1 MGSAVSAPYTAFSE
15 VAAERRTVD
24 VPLSHVSIELGHLY
38 MEDFERGRDYM
49 RAQFERV
56 RPWADV
62 AKLVLPRAKPRVS
75 MCFLVDD
82 YFARFSSPAKVV
94 PDLLAA
100 ARDVGVTIDYLARES
115 GCAEAGGVRLPELV
129 QGRLVAD
136 PAPSTNGTRPPVTET
151 GWLCNGQRSPVSE
164 PTEALRK
171 LARWQAPVENGARNH
186 SIFVDVE
193 LWDGDRDQRWSCAFL
208 ASVWQLL
215 RLGLLRYKGRSV
227 VAPEE
232 WTEKSADGEAKFPDD
247 WDLLPPIVKLN
258 PTADPFSAYQTV
270 SILSSKFLPVEVAVR
285 TILAQVTVDP
295 AAESQV
301 LERSKRE
308 GMALPC
314 ELVERVSYVFLTGN
328 PAE

>member
-1 MGSAVSAPYTAFSE
+1 VSSSRTAFNE
-15 VAAERRTVD
+15 VTAEQRTVE
-24 VPLSHVSIELGHLY
+24 VPLSHISIELGHLY

-62 AKLVLPRAKPRVS
+62 AKLVLPWGTPRSKPRVS

-82 YFARFSSPAKVV
+82 YFARFSSPAKVI
-94 PDLLAA
+94 PDLDAA
-100 ARDVGVTIDYLARES
+100 AKDVGVTIDYLARES
-115 GCAEAGGVRLPELV
+115 GCADAGSVRLPELV
-129 QGRLVAD
+129 RGRLVAD
-136 PAPSTNGTRPPVTET
+136 PAPGTNGARPPVTET

-164 PTEALRK
+164 HTEALRQ
-171 LARWQAPVENGARNH
+171 LTRWQAPVENGARNH
-186 SIFVDVE
+186 SIFIDVE
-193 LWDGDRDQRWSCAFL
+193 LWDGDGVPPRWSCAFL

-215 RLGLLRYKGRSV
+215 RLGLLRHEGKSL

-232 WTEKSADGEAKFPDD
+232 WTGDYPED

-270 SILSSKFLPVEVAVR
+270 SILSSTFLPVEAAVR

-295 AAESQV
+295 TAERQV
-301 LERSKRE
+301 LNRSRRE
-308 GMALPC
+308 GMALPR
-314 ELVERVSYVFLTGN
+314 ELVERISYVFLTGN
-328 PAE
+328 PPE